1 MKLWILFHI
10 IILFSYS
17 MNAIDTLIFLGDSL
31 TAGYNIAK
39 HKAYPNLIQEKIG
52 SSNVTIINAGIS
64 GDTTFTLIN
73 RLNFTLDNTKP
84 EVAFVAIGANDGL
97 RGYNPTIIKEN
108 ITTIITILKNRK
120 ITPILAGI
128 TLPQNYSKQYISDFE
143 NIYKEVATENQILF
157 YPNLLLNVAGVDK
170 LNLND
175 RIHPNE
181 DGHQIMA
188 TNIYEFII
196 SNNII
201 ETKNSL
207 K

>member
-1 MKLWILFHI
+1 MKLWILLI
-10 IILFSYS
+10 VIILIPYS
-17 MNAIDTLIFLGDSL
+17 INALDRLIFLGDSL